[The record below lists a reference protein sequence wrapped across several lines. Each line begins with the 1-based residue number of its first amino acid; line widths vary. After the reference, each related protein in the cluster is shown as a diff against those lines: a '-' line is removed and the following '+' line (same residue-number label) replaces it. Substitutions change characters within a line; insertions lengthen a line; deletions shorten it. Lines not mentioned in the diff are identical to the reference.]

1 VAKLSTLKQNRKLKS
16 FVMKSNKYKLQ
27 KSISVNHKIW
37 FLTVIFG
44 VLFSSFSFAQISI
57 NSDGALPD
65 SSAALDVQAIGMG
78 FLAPRM
84 SEAARPATPATGL
97 IIYQTDND
105 AGYYYYDSLAWQ
117 KIGKASRDF
126 WEANGSDI
134 FFNSGNVGVGADAP
148 DAKLHISGGIEI
160 LRLESTTDPLFSFYS
175 GSTYKAWMQAFGDD
189 FYITNRMSGRLRLR
203 TSNVDRLVIEGN
215 GNVVIGATTGASGY
229 KFSVNGKMACEEI
242 LIDDQGY
249 WPDYV
254 FNDNYDLLSID
265 EFEKSIKENN
275 HLPGIPSAKE
285 VADNGGFLVGD
296 LQKKMLEKIEELS
309 LYILELNSRVNTLEE
324 ENRELK
330 SKLSD

>member
-1 VAKLSTLKQNRKLKS
+1 
-16 FVMKSNKYKLQ
+16 MKSTRHKLQ
-27 KSISVNHKIW
+27 KSISVNYKNW
-37 FLTVIFG
+37 FFTVIIT
-44 VLFSSFSFAQISI
+44 LLLSSISFAQISI
-57 NSDGALPD
+57 NNDGALPD

-105 AGYYYYDSLAWQ
+105 AGYYYFDSIAWH
-117 KIGKASRDF
+117 KVGKASRDF

-134 FFNSGNVGVGADAP
+134 FFNLGNVGVGADEP
-148 DAKLHISGGIEI
+148 NAKLHISGGIEV
-160 LRLESTTDPLFSFYS
+160 LRLESSSDPLFSFYS

-215 GNVVIGATTGASGY
+215 GNVVIGATTGATGY

-254 FNDNYDLLSID
+254 FEENYNLMSID
-265 EFEKSIKENN
+265 DFGKSIKENN

-285 VADNGGFLVGD
+285 VADNGGYLVGD

-309 LYILELNSRVNTLEE
+309 LYILELNNRVKTLED
-324 ENRELK
+324 ENREMK